1 MKEKLMAHKN
11 LIIGLIFV
19 IVVALVI
26 VVVAN
31 VAKPSYKK
39 QIKQFAEA
47 CQSEEKME
55 KYVKKYVNLRAYYAM
70 NEAEEPEDFEKE
82 YKNAKK
88 KDYTD
93 SEFIDE
99 VVEAFSEYVIEDEEI
114 KISDIEKLENVT
126 DDDGLL
132 GETLAD
138 IKGMKVA
145 KCTMKSE
152 DQEVDCYAY
161 FYKGKILF
169 IMPDLTGLLNY

>member
-1 MKEKLMAHKN
+1 MAHKN
-11 LIIGLIFV
+11 LIMGLAFV
-19 IVVALVI
+19 IIVALVI
-26 VVVAN
+26 LIVAI

-70 NEAEEPEDFEKE
+70 DQADEPEDFEKE

-99 VVEAFSEYVIEDEEI
+99 VVDAFSEYVTEDAEFE
-114 KISDIEKLENVT
+114 ISDIEKLKKVT

-132 GETLAD
+132 GETFAD

-145 KCTMKSE
+145 KCTMKAE
-152 DQEVDCYAY
+152 GEKIGCYAY

-169 IMPDLTGLLNY
+169 IMPDITGLVNY